1 MIAFSF
7 GREARRDTG
16 SGRGEWEVM
25 AVWFVCRQ
33 PEAGE
38 WVDGLRRESGNMVRK
53 VLAAALVIT
62 FGFAPAI
69 AMAGMMGGGDYT
81 WHRHH
86 HRCYV
91 GCGDYQP
98 PKDHEYPP
106 TEVPEPATLILMGSG
121 LTGMALLR
129 RRREARRKGED

>member
-1 MIAFSF
+1 
-7 GREARRDTG
+7 
-16 SGRGEWEVM
+16 
-25 AVWFVCRQ
+25 
-33 PEAGE
+33 
-38 WVDGLRRESGNMVRK
+38 MVRK

-69 AMAGMMGGGDYT
+69 AMAGMMGGGDYGKKK
-81 WHRHH
+81 HK
-86 HRCYV
+86 RCHT
-91 GCGDYQP
+91 CGDYKP

-129 RRREARRKGED
+129 RRREARKNGNG